1 MPGDLRGP
9 RTLQSPGDML
19 APPRD
24 SLKESPHSGEGV
36 LSEESDRMMS
46 MVLWRGIAFHGL
58 IGWGGGENTRTE
70 RRGREDLDLI
80 TNIL

>member
-24 SLKESPHSGEGV
+24 SLKESPHSGEGG
-36 LSEESDRMMS
+36 LCEESDRMM
-46 MVLWRGIAFHGL
+46 VLWRGIVFHGL
-58 IGWGGGENTRTE
+58 GVEE
-70 RRGREDLDLI
+70 
-80 TNIL
+80 